1 MYNKNRQQELVT
13 LQVLQ
18 LYETYDIMFD
28 ELYYALYYFKSVYAG
43 GSMKLLNLLMWVS
56 QFGISIIFP
65 TLLFLWLG
73 AWLQNKFSLGIW
85 VLILFGILGVLTSVS
100 TVRSCLRSMLKAAAE
115 LSSQDEPP
123 VSFNDHN

>member
-1 MYNKNRQQELVT
+1 
-13 LQVLQ
+13 
-18 LYETYDIMFD
+18 
-28 ELYYALYYFKSVYAG
+28 
-43 GSMKLLNLLMWVS
+43 MKLLNLLMWVS

-100 TVRSCLRSMLKAAAE
+100 TVRSCLKSMLKAAAE